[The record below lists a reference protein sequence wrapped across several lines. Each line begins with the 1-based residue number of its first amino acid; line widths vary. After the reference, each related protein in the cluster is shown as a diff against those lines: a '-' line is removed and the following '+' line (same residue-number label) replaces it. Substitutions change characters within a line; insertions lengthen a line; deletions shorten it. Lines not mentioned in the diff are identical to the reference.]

1 MKMEYLDFV
10 LVPLG
15 LAALL
20 IYHLWLLH
28 KILHHPDTTVIG
40 NNARNYI
47 VWVETIMQDPV
58 KNGILAVQT
67 LRNNIMAST
76 LLASMTI
83 MLASATAVLMAS
95 SNSSGDNLDKQNRP
109 LRGENIVIG
118 NKSEVALSIKFFAI
132 LVCFLLSFIF
142 NVQSVRYY
150 SNAGCLLAIPP
161 SKSHHQPGSSY
172 ATGCVI
178 KGSYF
183 SALGFHS
190 VYFSIPLFVWI
201 FGPIPMF
208 MCSLLLIF
216 LLYFLDTFRGNDG
229 NKEAIHGSVKKVG
242 MSSDQDQQ
250 V

>member
-40 NNARNYI
+40 NNARNYV
-47 VWVETIMQDPV
+47 VWVETIM
-58 KNGILAVQT
+58 
-67 LRNNIMAST
+67 
-76 LLASMTI
+76 
-83 MLASATAVLMAS
+83 
-95 SNSSGDNLDKQNRP
+95 
-109 LRGENIVIG
+109 
-118 NKSEVALSIKFFAI
+118 
-132 LVCFLLSFIF
+132 
-142 NVQSVRYY
+142 QSVRYY

-161 SKSHHQPGSSY
+161 SKSHRQPGSSY

-190 VYFSIPLFVWI
+190 LYFSIPLFVWI
-201 FGPIPMF
+201 FGPIPMS

-229 NKEAIHGSVKKVG
+229 NKEAIHGSVKRVG
-242 MSSDQDQQ
+242 LSSHLDQP